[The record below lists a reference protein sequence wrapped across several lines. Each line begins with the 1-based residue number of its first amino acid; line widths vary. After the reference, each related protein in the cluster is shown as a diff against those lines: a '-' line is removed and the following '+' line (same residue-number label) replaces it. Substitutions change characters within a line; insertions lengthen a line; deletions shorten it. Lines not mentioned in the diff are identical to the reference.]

1 MKVSSGKNKNI
12 KLKIYLGGSWFVI
25 KTSLAILSHSL
36 NDILLVKIS
45 KGYINAAKCFS
56 TEGVYNGQKHSSY
69 TKRKNCNAI
78 DRLGEQLGKFSSPV
92 AFFNLG
98 IFQ

>member
-1 MKVSSGKNKNI
+1 MKLLFDLELLLDIELLFEFV
-12 KLKIYLGGSWFVI
+12 LKFLLEDE
-25 KTSLAILSHSL
+25 SLL
-36 NDILLVKIS
+36 DVELLMQIS

-56 TEGVYNGQKHSSY
+56 TEGVYNGQKHSNY

-92 AFFNLG
+92 AFLNLG